1 METEERK
8 KILFSYLYPYWAR
21 PSEKI
26 RSFVNDSFKDGLK
39 SCIIKGNRQ
48 QLQEVAVVLLLKWGH
63 LYWTNY
69 TSETLLQ
76 NAFTFADNGADLSD
90 QRNDVVFIYHPIGIQ
105 RNSYTEEAIS
115 HNYTMRDLRKLKT
128 VILSEEPIE
137 AVCDVVRKTGGSVFD
152 LGVPRLK
159 STPKSIQKPKAEAVI
174 NAEPICDSD
183 DSDGYGNVSEVHLEK
198 RGVNKGKLK
207 VCFKGG
213 AIVRYLPAFFESR
226 IKVGQPLPPDIQ
238 V

>member
-1 METEERK
+1 MQIEERK
-8 KILFSYLYPYWAR
+8 KILFSYLHPYWAK
-21 PSEKI
+21 PSERI
-26 RSFVNDSFKDGLK
+26 RKFVDDSFKDGLK

-69 TSETLLQ
+69 TSETLLM
-76 NAFTFADNGADLSD
+76 NAFTFADGDAELSD
-90 QRNDVVFIYHPIGIQ
+90 SRTDVVFIYHPIGLQ

-128 VILSEEPIE
+128 VVLSEEPIE
-137 AVCDVVRKTGGSVFD
+137 SVCDVVRKTGGCVFD
-152 LGVPRLK
+152 LGL
-159 STPKSIQKPKAEAVI
+159 TITKAHKTTKKVE
-174 NAEPICDSD
+174 NNKDLAEDTGSD
-183 DSDGYGNVSEVHLEK
+183 DTDYGNVSEVNIEK

-213 AIVRYLPAFFESR
+213 AIVKYLPAFFESR
-226 IKVGQPLPPDIQ
+226 IKVGQPLPSDIRI
-238 V
+238 